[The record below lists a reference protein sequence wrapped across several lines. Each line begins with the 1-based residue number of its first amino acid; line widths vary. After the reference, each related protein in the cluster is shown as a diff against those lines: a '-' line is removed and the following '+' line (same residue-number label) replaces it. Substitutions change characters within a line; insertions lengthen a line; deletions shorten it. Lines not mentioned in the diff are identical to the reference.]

1 MNENINFVMGP
12 GLVAFYFW
20 RQMKRPSA
28 NTETEKCAEKDAEK
42 MVEIVSVDSENNCDQ
57 VNKI

>member
-1 MNENINFVMGP
+1 MGP

-20 RQMKRPSA
+20 RQLKSPSA
-28 NTETEKCAEKDAEK
+28 NTETEKYAEKDMEK